1 MIDVL
6 AAAAFLVTLAAC
18 SGEKRVCAP
27 SATQTCAC
35 PGVTQGARACAADGA
50 RWEPCACAPPA
61 SLAPAPTRPFKAAA
75 LGTRTAECNA
85 LIGII
90 NEGVQN
96 LEKGSEAGGDQGGS
110 GPLRAMA
117 DMMDKV
123 AADAARLELTIA
135 ELQRFSREYQAM
147 ARDTA
152 KAARDLAAAA
162 DANDVQGSNAA
173 QAAIERAIG
182 REDPLVDTINQFC
195 QAPE

>member
-1 MIDVL
+1 MLDAL

-18 SGEKRVCAP
+18 SAEKRVCAP

-50 RWEPCACAPPA
+50 RWEPCVCAPPA
-61 SLAPAPTRPFKAAA
+61 SVAPTPTRPSKAAA
-75 LGTRTAECNA
+75 LGTKTAECNA
-85 LIGII
+85 LIGVI

-96 LEKGSEAGGDQGGS
+96 LEKGAEAGAGQDASGD
-110 GPLRAMA
+110 LRAMA

-123 AADAARLELTIA
+123 AADAARLELTIP
-135 ELQRFSREYQAM
+135 ELQEFSREYQAM

-152 KAARDLAAAA
+152 RAARHLATAA
-162 DANDVQGSNAA
+162 DANDVEGSNAA